1 MIFASSH
8 FHRDHDLLRGGG
20 FALAAASDKSGLSKL
35 IGEPFSS
42 HFQHFLSASL
52 VFSRA
57 FPIRAPPKHVVKR
70 KYTLS

>member
-35 IGEPFSS
+35 IGEPFSPLLLIFS
-42 HFQHFLSASL
+42 IFSLLLWSFLVPFQLEHHQNML
-52 VFSRA
+52 
-57 FPIRAPPKHVVKR
+57 
-70 KYTLS
+70 